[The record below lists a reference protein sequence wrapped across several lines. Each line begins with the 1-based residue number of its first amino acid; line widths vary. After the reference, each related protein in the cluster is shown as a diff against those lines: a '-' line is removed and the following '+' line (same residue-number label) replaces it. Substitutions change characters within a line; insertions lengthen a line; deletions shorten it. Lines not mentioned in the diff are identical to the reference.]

1 MKRMKLMFNTVL
13 GVILLLTY
21 AIPSFAA
28 TPAVQLVI
36 NSQVIQTDAPPVTAK
51 GSNMV
56 SLSSLQQLGLRLQ
69 WSAKEKKVTVNSSKN
84 NNQLSLTVG
93 VSTAQF
99 GTESLKLQAPPILK
113 NNRVMV
119 PVRFISEAF
128 GAHVMWNSKDR
139 MVIIRSADQI
149 NTYKALYQG
158 EDLVKARKIAVDL
171 PSSDKNTLSGTDEQ
185 INYAFD
191 FPEGEALRY
200 YYYEGNL
207 VSYYEIQNDVKH
219 LVWEGVLNENGKYIK
234 EKGKR
239 PVEDKST
246 VYFRKHRID
255 NGVDFG
261 RLSDEKPYTG
271 EAANGTLAQIIM
283 KVPNEIRKDQIK

>member
-1 MKRMKLMFNTVL
+1 MFSTIL
-13 GVILLLTY
+13 SAILLLMYVT
-21 AIPSFAA
+21 PSFAE
-28 TPAVQLVI
+28 TPIVQLVI
-36 NSQVIQTDAPPVTAK
+36 NGQIIQTDAAPVTIN
-51 GSNMV
+51 GSNVV

-69 WSAKEKKVTVNSSKN
+69 WNAKDKKVTVYSSKS

-93 VSTAQF
+93 DTTAQF
-99 GTESLKLQAPPILK
+99 GTESLQLQTPPILK
-113 NNRVMV
+113 NNWVMV

-128 GAHVMWNSKDR
+128 GAQVMWNSKDR
-139 MVIIRSADQI
+139 MVIIRSADRI

-158 EDLVKARKIAVDL
+158 EDLVKARRIAVDL
-171 PSSDKNTLSGTDEQ
+171 PSPDKNTLSGTDEE
-185 INYAFD
+185 INYAYH

-219 LVWEGVLNENGKYIK
+219 LVWEAVLNENGQYIK
-234 EKGKR
+234 QIGKR
-239 PVEDKST
+239 PAEDKST

-255 NGVDFG
+255 KGVDFG

-283 KVPNEIRKDQIK
+283 KIPNEVRKDQVK